1 MKNDKYIEGK
11 DFLRDGRAVY
21 YVKNPDTNEITYGE
35 SLEDAIS
42 IQKMKDITVQRLK
55 AESEKPLDAEEIY
68 ELQEWLKKNAEE
80 LYYRLKR
87 GEIIRDSSYGDILGK
102 RALKNHYALVIEAIN
117 NITNRPLKIDIANNG
132 NRYVLYNTS
141 KVSLIEIENEL
152 RNIGL

>member
-1 MKNDKYIEGK
+1 
-11 DFLRDGRAVY
+11 
-21 YVKNPDTNEITYGE
+21 
-35 SLEDAIS
+35 
-42 IQKMKDITVQRLK
+42 MKDITVQRLK

>member
-1 MKNDKYIEGK
+1 MKVPGARQAMEQ
-11 DFLRDGRAVY
+11 F
-21 YVKNPDTNEITYGE
+21 
-35 SLEDAIS
+35 
-42 IQKMKDITVQRLK
+42 KMEAAQE
-55 AESEKPLDAEEIY
+55 ESEKPLDAEEIH

-117 NITNRPLKIDIANNG
+117 NIANRPLKIDIANNG
-132 NRYVLYNTS
+132 NRYALYNTS